1 MNTYKLALA
10 ALSLYLAAAPPRAS
24 ADITPPATQ
33 PSVSTAKQP
42 SGPTLDP
49 KIAADVRNSVT
60 HQLFQETEIKGG
72 AFTVEGADSYSPDGV
87 LIGFRLGIGTF
98 FNNDVI
104 KRVDPI
110 YLTPR
115 GAKLGRGFGDEDQT
129 YRTVTAVAP
138 PGFAVGAL
146 SIGGGGGLDSI
157 KITFMRFNGTR
168 LDPTDRCVTP
178 TIGMDANNLSQLDG
192 DGTPIIGIRGRLS
205 KDEHFLGMGL
215 IFIKP
220 TAMVVHT
227 DQ

>member
-1 MNTYKLALA
+1 MNTYKLALG
-10 ALSLYLAAAPPRAS
+10 ALSLCFAAALPRAV
-24 ADITPPATQ
+24 ADGTPPATQ
-33 PSVSTAKQP
+33 PSVSANTQT

-49 KIAADVRNSVT
+49 KIAADVRNSVA
-60 HQLFQETEIKGG
+60 HQLFQDSEIKGG
-72 AFTVEGADSYSPDGV
+72 AFTVEGADSYCPNGV
-87 LIGFRLGIGTF
+87 LIGLRLGIDTF

-115 GAKLGRGFGDEDQT
+115 GAKLGRGFGDEDQV
-129 YRTVTAVAP
+129 YHTVTALAP
-138 PGFAVGAL
+138 PGYAVGAV

-220 TAMVVHT
+220 TAMVVHN